1 MKNSIIS
8 SIMYTKRCNDYELQV
23 IPTTTEYI
31 CCINFYNIIIVILLP
46 KRQWYQLHAHDK
58 TLPNF
63 N

>member
-1 MKNSIIS
+1 
-8 SIMYTKRCNDYELQV
+8 MYTKCCNDYELQV

-31 CCINFYNIIIVILLP
+31 CCINFYNIIIVSLLP

-63 N
+63 D